1 MEQPTLVTV
10 QFDPNEVFV
19 TLAPE
24 GDRGFR
30 GHGVAVTLTPA
41 TSHDGIVVSIESAAP
56 ISRVQLHWSGSFA
69 RDTVVLGDAVERSY
83 GELGW
88 GPIGVRPFLP
98 WYALA
103 HEPATGRTAAFGV
116 ATGPSAF
123 AWWRIAPNGATLN
136 LDVRNGGRPV
146 ELGTRR
152 LEAATVVAFESEDD
166 PWLVLGALLDRLHLE
181 PVRSPGPLVG
191 SNNWY
196 YAYGKGFG
204 PESVLGDA
212 RTIVEYADGHPVR
225 PFCVIDDGWNVGGA
239 EGGGPWDAGTP
250 GLFDDLPGLAAE
262 IHGLGAR
269 PGIWYR
275 PLLTERDGA
284 GMRDVASAY
293 RGRTLDPS
301 HPAVLDLVEDDLA
314 RFAAWGFDLVK
325 HDFSTFDV
333 LGTFDP
339 DANSVSA
346 WDAGFADRSRTT
358 AEIVTGFYQ
367 RLRDAA
373 PDTLILGC
381 NTIGHLAA
389 GLVDAQRT
397 GDDTSGRE
405 WDRTRRMGVNTL
417 AFRLPQ
423 HGRFFAVDADCVPN
437 TPLTPWARNREFLDL
452 VARSGTALFVSVDPV
467 SRTDASDADLAAA
480 VQLALSGGEPGGIR
494 PLDWMTTRTPTEWA
508 GIDRTVAY
516 DWNG

>member
-1 MEQPTLVTV
+1 MDQPMKASV
-10 QFDPNEVFV
+10 QLDPREAFV
-19 TLAPE
+19 PLAPD

-30 GHGVAVTLTPA
+30 GHGAAIALTPS
-41 TSHDGIVVSIESAAP
+41 TSHDGTIVSIESAKP
-56 ISRVQLHWSGSFA
+56 VSRLRLTWRRDFA
-69 RDTVVLGDAVERSY
+69 AGCITLGDAVERSY

-88 GPIGVRPFLP
+88 EPLLAARPLP
-98 WYALA
+98 WYALV
-103 HEPATGRTAAFGV
+103 HDPATGSTAALGV
-116 ATGPSAF
+116 ATGAGAF
-123 AWWRIAPNGATLN
+123 AHWTVDEHSATLH
-136 LDVRNGGRPV
+136 LDVRNGGRAV

-152 LEAATVVAFESEDD
+152 LEAATVVAFDSEDD
-166 PWLVLGALLDRLHLE
+166 PWLVLGALLDRLHPH

-196 YAYGKGFG
+196 YAYGKDFG
-204 PESVLGDA
+204 PDSVLGDA

-225 PFCVIDDGWNVGGA
+225 PFCVIDDGWNIGGA

-275 PLLTERDGA
+275 PLLTEQDRA
-284 GMRDVASAY
+284 GLRDVASGY

-301 HPAVLDLVEDDLA
+301 DPAVLDLVEQDLA
-314 RFAAWGFDLVK
+314 RFAEWGFDLVK

-339 DANSVSA
+339 DPSAVSA
-346 WDAGFADRSRTT
+346 WEAGFADRTRTT
-358 AEIVTGFYQ
+358 AEIVTAFYQ

-405 WDRTRRMGVNTL
+405 WERTRRMGVNTL

-423 HGRFFAVDADCVPN
+423 HGRFFVVDADCVPN
-437 TPLTPWARNREFLDL
+437 TPRTPWERNREFLDV
-452 VARSGTALFVSVDPV
+452 VARSGTALFVSVDPAA
-467 SRTDASDADLAAA
+467 RTDASDADLANA

-494 PLDWMTTRTPTEWA
+494 PLDWMETRTPREWA
-508 GIDRTVAY
+508 GGDRVVRY
-516 DWNG
+516 DWG